1 MAAPLL
7 PPSLVQERDEK
18 REEYK
23 LINAIRKLLTT
34 QDGLTSILDM
44 ISSTRGTVLFRGASG
59 WEALPPGTAGW
70 RLTTN
75 GAGADP
81 SWAP

>member
-1 MAAPLL
+1 M
-7 PPSLVQERDEK
+7 ERRSDE
-18 REEYK
+18 RETFL

-34 QDGLTSILDM
+34 SEGLTSLLDM
-44 ISSTRGTVLFRGASG
+44 ITATRGSVLFRGATA
-59 WEALPPGTAGW
+59 WQALAPGTAGW

-81 SWAP
+81 TWAP